1 MNEIYVIEVSGWDVF
16 GEDFRYIVDYSFT
29 SEEDAE
35 KWLEDNSHIFKETWV
50 VSDSEPHEIKY
61 YDTYIL
67 KLPIHKL
74 TKD

>member
-1 MNEIYVIEVSGWDVF
+1 MNKVYAIQVSGWDVF
-16 GEDFRYIVDYSFT
+16 GEYFQYIVDYSFK

-35 KWLEDNSHIFKETWV
+35 EYLENNRHIFKEFLV
-50 VSDSEPHEIKY
+50 DSGSEPHEVEC

-67 KLPIHKL
+67 KLPIYTP

>member
-16 GEDFRYIVDYSFT
+16 GEDFHYIVDYSFT

-50 VSDSEPHEIKY
+50 VSDSEPHEVKY

-67 KLPIHKL
+67 KLPIHKQ